1 MSKRFYLLLLVAVFA
16 CLLAL
21 APVSQRVTSASSS
34 GANNAMTN
42 AEAAR
47 RALAEGTA
55 LLRRN
60 RADQALPLLESALR
74 LFTEANDRSGLAA
87 ASDALGD
94 IYLRHGQ
101 YTTAVE
107 HFRRAAEA
115 FRAQRETANAALMF
129 AKLGEAYY
137 LAGDEQAARAAFAR
151 IGEDAKRIGGAGLN
165 AGASTSGGRNNS
177 GVAVGGSLTFASISA
192 LLPGLGS
199 CPSINLKNPAAPVLS
214 AANNVAAVITPGGN
228 APNNP
233 VNTPPRNPSGNP
245 TNNPAG
251 KTGGRQPGNP
261 SGNSPNTPTG
271 NPSSTHPNNPPNSS
285 SGNPSGSSSGNPA
298 GKPSNNPSNNPSSN
312 PSNNPSN
319 KPSGK
324 PSNNPS
330 NNSSGNP
337 SKNPS
342 NKSGNKSPGN
352 NSGNNSSDP
361 TNNPSNNSP
370 NNSSNNPS
378 NNPSS
383 SGSNNPPGSSSGN
396 AAKNAPGKN
405 SSNSANKPSG
415 KPANNEPPNMGRA
428 PKKLDDLGR
437 MDLRVVDENGNPI
450 KGAKGRL
457 STTRPN
463 GIYCDC
469 LNVTDANGRAVLPP
483 LHVGKVLKLEVE
495 APGYE
500 PVEQIVPADKLAAP
514 FKVTLKAKDALNSA
528 PRGSGQKFAHAFMR
542 RPPALPNP
550 AQPVGEADAPAGPFE
565 EGAENATSEA
575 VAPDSSS
582 ACFDFYRL
590 FVAYA
595 MSEFRL
601 ARADFDSNR
610 TASAQAHYQNV
621 LAAADSDA
629 PAGNLA
635 AARLFRAV
643 ARTSLGDIALRQSR
657 FADALKFYGQAA
669 EIARKDGRAEL
680 TWGAERG
687 LGRTYWVMAAGASD
701 AQTEARHR
709 DAALKHYRAA
719 LDIIET
725 LFAGSLRADN
735 ARSSFLATTKDVFDE
750 AAGVLAELVL
760 MNVPPASRNQ
770 ASAHASAA
778 STAARPLEGQSL
790 AYAAEAF
797 RIVEQG
803 KARSLLDMLGEAR
816 AEVREGVPAPLLERK
831 AVNMARQQE
840 IANLLS
846 GVGLQGSAP
855 KQTVA
860 ELERELERLAVEFDS
875 LENGL
880 RTSSPRY
887 AALVRAEPLTLA
899 EVQRQVL
906 DASTVL
912 LEYSLGAHQ
921 SYLFVATQ
929 TGLTIYR
936 LPSRERIERQA
947 IELRQQ
953 LIPAGVRRAIAGIN
967 VESTRGLTLGSPS
980 TAAANVAAYT
990 NAAHAL
996 YKMVVAPAAASLG
1009 ERRVLVVPEGAL
1021 NYVPFEA
1028 LVTSTQG
1035 TDYSALSYLVKT
1047 NEFVY
1052 APSASVVAE
1061 VRRQAKRSAA
1071 GRGGMLLVADPVFDA
1086 SDSRLQG
1093 SPQAARARESVR
1105 GLSLASALSDVTN
1118 VKSGN
1123 LKLARLDGTR
1133 SEAEEIAKLARA
1145 SGGQADVWLDFDA
1158 SEANLN
1164 ARKLDGYRVLHI
1176 ATHGLL
1182 DAERPQFTGL
1192 ALSLVG
1198 QTKADG
1204 YLRVDE
1210 VFNLRLGSP
1219 LVMLSA
1225 CETGLGKERRGEG
1238 VIGLTRAFM
1247 YAGAPTVGVSL
1258 WSVGDK
1264 STAELMP
1271 EFYRRLLVG
1280 QEGAPAAM
1288 RASQLAMIA
1297 RKRYSA
1303 PFYWSPFVI
1312 VGDWRSQ

>member
-1 MSKRFYLLLLVAVFA
+1 MSERFYLALLVVFFA

-21 APVSQRVTSASSS
+21 APVPHAFTSAAAS
-34 GANNAMTN
+34 GANTATANTAN

-60 RADQALPLLESALR
+60 RADLALPLLESALR
-74 LFTEANDRSGLAA
+74 LFTGANDRSGLAA

-101 YTTAVE
+101 YQTAIE

-115 FRAQRETANAALMF
+115 FRAQNETANAALMF

-151 IGEDAKRIGGAGLN
+151 IGESDQRNGGGAGLN
-165 AGASTSGGRNNS
+165 AGASSGGRNNS
-177 GVAVGGSLTFASISA
+177 GASAGGGVGVGSASFASISA
-192 LLPGLGS
+192 SLPGLGS
-199 CPSINLKNPAAPVLS
+199 CPSINPQGLDPSSLS
-214 AANNVAAVITPGGN
+214 AANNVAGIFTSGGN
-228 APNNP
+228 TPNSTLN
-233 VNTPPRNPSGNP
+233 NPPRNPPGNA

-251 KTGGRQPGNP
+251 RPSGRQPGNP
-261 SGNSPNTPTG
+261 SGNSPN
-271 NPSSTHPNNPPNSS
+271 NPSGNSTGSRPNNPPNWS
-285 SGNPSGSSSGNPA
+285 SGNAPGSSSGNPT
-298 GKPSNNPSNNPSSN
+298 GKQSGNQTGNPPNNSTTNPSANPSTNPSNNSANNSANN
-312 PSNNPSN
+312 PPNNPSN

-324 PSNNPS
+324 P
-330 NNSSGNP
+330 
-337 SKNPS
+337 
-342 NKSGNKSPGN
+342 
-352 NSGNNSSDP
+352 
-361 TNNPSNNSP
+361 
-370 NNSSNNPS
+370 
-378 NNPSS
+378 
-383 SGSNNPPGSSSGN
+383 
-396 AAKNAPGKN
+396 
-405 SSNSANKPSG
+405 ANKPSG

-437 MDLRVVDENGNPI
+437 MDLRVVDENGDPI

-457 STTRPN
+457 STQRPN
-463 GIYCDC
+463 GIDCDC
-469 LNVTDANGRAVLPP
+469 WEVTNASGRAVLPP
-483 LHVGKVLKLEVE
+483 LHVGRVLKLEVN

-500 PVEQIVPADKLAAP
+500 PFEQIVPAEQLAAP
-514 FKVTLKAKDALNSA
+514 FKVTLKAKDALNSTL
-528 PRGSGQKFAHAFMR
+528 RGSGQRFAHAVMR
-542 RPPALPNP
+542 PSL
-550 AQPVGEADAPAGPFE
+550 AQPARATAAPAE
-565 EGAENATSEA
+565 QSYENAPNASNATA
-575 VAPDSSS
+575 GQPGAPS

-590 FVAYA
+590 FIAYA
-595 MSEFRL
+595 TSELRL
-601 ARADFDSNR
+601 ARADFENNR
-610 TASAQAHYQNV
+610 TDSAQAHYRNV
-621 LAAADSDA
+621 LVAAERDA

-669 EIARKDGRAEL
+669 DIARQDGRAEL

-687 LGRTYWVMAAGASD
+687 LGKTHWVMAAGASD
-701 AQTEARHR
+701 AQAEAKHR

-725 LFAGSLRADN
+725 LFAGSVRADN
-735 ARSSFLATTKDVFDE
+735 ARSNFLATTKDVFDE

-760 MNVPPASRNQ
+760 MNAPQPASRRNQ
-770 ASAHASAA
+770 ASAHASNAQEG
-778 STAARPLEGQSL
+778 ARPLAGQSL
-790 AYAAEAF
+790 TYAAEAF

-803 KARSLLDMLGEAR
+803 KARSLLDMLGDAR
-816 AEVREGVPAPLLERK
+816 AELHEGVPAALVERK
-831 AVNMARQQE
+831 AANMARQQE
-840 IANLLS
+840 IANLLG
-846 GVGLQGSAP
+846 GVGLQADAP
-855 KQTVA
+855 KQSVA
-860 ELERELERLAVEFDS
+860 ELEAELERLSVEFDS
-875 LENGL
+875 LENQI

-906 DASTVL
+906 DDSTVL

-921 SYLFVATQ
+921 SYLFAATRS
-929 TGLTIYR
+929 GLTLHR

-947 IELRQQ
+947 IEVRQQ
-953 LIPAGVRRAIAGIN
+953 LIPAGVRRASAGIN

-980 TAAANVAAYT
+980 TAPANVSAYAS
-990 NAAHAL
+990 AAHAL
-996 YKMVVAPAAASLG
+996 YAMIVAPAASSLG

-1021 NYVPFEA
+1021 NYVPFES
-1028 LVTSTQG
+1028 LVTNTEG
-1035 TDYSALSYLVKT
+1035 IDYSTLSYLVKT
-1047 NEFVY
+1047 NEVVY

-1061 VRRQAKRSAA
+1061 VRRQAGRDNRAT
-1071 GRGGMLLVADPVFDA
+1071 RGGMLLVADPVFDA
-1086 SDSRLQG
+1086 GDLRLQG
-1093 SPQAARARESVR
+1093 SSQGATRARESVQR
-1105 GLSLASALSDVTN
+1105 LSLASALADVTN
-1118 VKSGN
+1118 VKNGN

-1158 SEANLN
+1158 NEGNLR
-1164 ARKLDGYRVLHI
+1164 ARKLDGYRILHF

-1182 DAERPQFTGL
+1182 DSERPQFTGL

-1198 QTKADG
+1198 QTNADG
-1204 YLRVDE
+1204 FLRVDE
-1210 VFNLRLGSP
+1210 IFNLRLGSP

-1258 WSVGDK
+1258 WSVADK

-1271 EFYRRLLVG
+1271 EFYRRLLAG
-1280 QEGAPAAM
+1280 GEGAPAAM

-1312 VGDWRSQ
+1312 VGDWQSR

>member
-1 MSKRFYLLLLVAVFA
+1 MSERFYLLLLAVFFA

-21 APVSQRVTSASSS
+21 APVSYRVAAS
-34 GANNAMTN
+34 GAKSAAAHATN
-42 AEAAR
+42 VEAAR

-55 LLRRN
+55 LFRRN
-60 RADQALPLLESALR
+60 RADLAFPLLESALR

-101 YTTAVE
+101 YASAVE

-115 FRAQRETANAALMF
+115 FGAQGETANAALMF

-137 LAGDEQAARAAFAR
+137 LAGNEQAARAAFAR
-151 IGEDAKRIGGAGLN
+151 IGEGGKRNGGGGALN
-165 AGASTSGGRNNS
+165 AGTNADGGRNNRAAGS
-177 GVAVGGSLTFASISA
+177 GGSTTFASISA
-192 LLPGLGS
+192 FLPGLGS
-199 CPSINLKNPAAPVLS
+199 CLSINPNTNSPQNASQSVLS
-214 AANNVAAVITPGGN
+214 AANNVTAAATTPGGN
-228 APNNP
+228 APRNP
-233 VNTPPRNPSGNP
+233 PRNAPRNPSAN
-245 TNNPAG
+245 AAD
-251 KTGGRQPGNP
+251 K
-261 SGNSPNTPTG
+261 PTG
-271 NPSSTHPNNPPNSS
+271 RPT
-285 SGNPSGSSSGNPA
+285 
-298 GKPSNNPSNNPSSN
+298 
-312 PSNNPSN
+312 N
-319 KPSGK
+319 KPS
-324 PSNNPS
+324 
-330 NNSSGNP
+330 
-337 SKNPS
+337 
-342 NKSGNKSPGN
+342 
-352 NSGNNSSDP
+352 
-361 TNNPSNNSP
+361 
-370 NNSSNNPS
+370 
-378 NNPSS
+378 
-383 SGSNNPPGSSSGN
+383 
-396 AAKNAPGKN
+396 
-405 SSNSANKPSG
+405 
-415 KPANNEPPNMGRA
+415 NNEPPNMGRA

-437 MDLRVVDENGNPI
+437 MDLRVVDEQGNPV

-457 STTRPN
+457 STQRPN
-463 GIYCDC
+463 GIDCDC
-469 LNVTDANGRAVLPP
+469 WEITNAAGRAVLPP
-483 LHVGKVLKLEVE
+483 IHVGKVLKLEVN

-500 PVEQIVPADKLAAP
+500 PLEQIVPAERLAEP
-514 FKVTLKAKDALNSA
+514 FKVTLKAKDSVNSA
-528 PRGSGQKFAHAFMR
+528 PQGSGQKFAHAVMR
-542 RPPALPNP
+542 RTLATRSM
-550 AQPVGEADAPAGPFE
+550 AQPAD
-565 EGAENATSEA
+565 EA
-575 VAPDSSS
+575 VAPGGQVAENTVNAENAAAAPAPAA

-590 FVAYA
+590 FIAYA
-595 MSEFRL
+595 TSELRL
-601 ARADFDSNR
+601 ARADFESNR
-610 TASAQAHYQNV
+610 ADSAQAHYRNV
-621 LAAADSDA
+621 LAAADTGA

-669 EIARKDGRAEL
+669 DIARRDGRPEL

-687 LGRTYWVMAAGASD
+687 LGKTYWVMAAGAND
-701 AQTEARHR
+701 ARTEAKHR
-709 DAALKHYRAA
+709 DNALKHYRAA

-750 AAGVLAELVL
+750 ATGVLAELVL
-760 MNVPPASRNQ
+760 MNAPPAPRSSQ
-770 ASAHASAA
+770 ASAHASNAEV
-778 STAARPLEGQSL
+778 ARPLEGQSL
-790 AYAAEAF
+790 TYAAEAF

-816 AEVREGVPAPLLERK
+816 AEMREGVPAALAGQK
-831 AVNMARQQE
+831 AANMARQQE
-840 IANLLS
+840 IANLLG
-846 GVGLQGSAP
+846 GVGVAGLQPDAP

-860 ELERELERLAVEFDS
+860 ELEAELERLSVEFDS
-875 LENGL
+875 LENRI

-906 DASTVL
+906 DDSTVL

-921 SYLFVATQ
+921 SYLFAATR
-929 TGLTIYR
+929 TGLTLHR

-967 VESTRGLTLGSPS
+967 VENTRGLTLGSPS
-980 TAAANVAAYT
+980 TAPANVGAYAA
-990 NAAHAL
+990 AAHAL
-996 YKMVVAPAAASLG
+996 YRMIVAPAAASLG
-1009 ERRVLVVPEGAL
+1009 DGRVLIVPEGAL
-1021 NYVPFEA
+1021 NYVPFES
-1028 LVTSTQG
+1028 LVTNTQG
-1035 TDYSALSYLVKT
+1035 VDYSTLSYLVKT
-1047 NEFVY
+1047 NEIVY

-1061 VRRQAKRSAA
+1061 VRRQGRRDT

-1086 SDSRLQG
+1086 GDARLRGSSQG
-1093 SPQAARARESVR
+1093 AARARESAQR
-1105 GLSLASALSDVTN
+1105 LSLASALADVTN
-1118 VKSGN
+1118 VRNGN

-1133 SEAEEIAKLARA
+1133 SEAEEIAKLARS

-1158 SEANLN
+1158 SEANLH
-1164 ARKLDGYRVLHI
+1164 ARKLDNYRVLHF

-1198 QTKADG
+1198 QSNADG
-1204 YLRVDE
+1204 FLRVDE

-1271 EFYRRLLVG
+1271 EFYRRLLAG
-1280 QEGAPAAM
+1280 REGAPAAM
-1288 RASQLAMIA
+1288 RAAQLAMIEG
-1297 RKRYSA
+1297 KRYSA

-1312 VGDWRSQ
+1312 VGDWR

>member
-1 MSKRFYLLLLVAVFA
+1 MSERFYLLLFA
-16 CLLAL
+16 AGLSCLLAL
-21 APVSQRVTSASSS
+21 APVSHRVAAS
-34 GANNAMTN
+34 GATNAVAAHATN

-55 LLRRN
+55 LFRRN
-60 RADQALPLLESALR
+60 RADLAFPLLESALR
-74 LFTEANDRSGLAA
+74 LFTEANDQSGLAA

-101 YTTAVE
+101 YASAVE

-151 IGEDAKRIGGAGLN
+151 IGDGERRNDGAGLN
-165 AGASTSGGRNNS
+165 AGAGGGRNSS
-177 GVAVGGSLTFASISA
+177 GAGGGGVSGGSMTFASISA
-192 LLPGLGS
+192 LLPGLSS
-199 CPSINLKNPAAPVLS
+199 CLSINPNTNSPQNASQSILS
-214 AANNVAAVITPGGN
+214 AANNVAAAAATTPGG
-228 APNNP
+228 ASSNP
-233 VNTPPRNPSGNP
+233 RNDAPRNPSG
-245 TNNPAG
+245 
-251 KTGGRQPGNP
+251 K
-261 SGNSPNTPTG
+261 
-271 NPSSTHPNNPPNSS
+271 
-285 SGNPSGSSSGNPA
+285 
-298 GKPSNNPSNNPSSN
+298 
-312 PSNNPSN
+312 PSN
-319 KPSGK
+319 KPSGR
-324 PSNNPS
+324 
-330 NNSSGNP
+330 
-337 SKNPS
+337 
-342 NKSGNKSPGN
+342 
-352 NSGNNSSDP
+352 P
-361 TNNPSNNSP
+361 T
-370 NNSSNNPS
+370 
-378 NNPSS
+378 
-383 SGSNNPPGSSSGN
+383 
-396 AAKNAPGKN
+396 
-405 SSNSANKPSG
+405 
-415 KPANNEPPNMGRA
+415 NNEPPNMGRA

-437 MDLRVVDENGNPI
+437 MDLRVVDEQGNPV

-457 STTRPN
+457 STQRPN
-463 GIYCDC
+463 GIDCDC
-469 LNVTDANGRAVLPP
+469 WEVTNAAGRAVLPP
-483 LHVGKVLKLEVE
+483 IHVGKVLKLEVN

-500 PVEQIVPADKLAAP
+500 PFEQIVPPEQLAAP
-514 FKVTLKAKDALNSA
+514 FKVTLKAKDSLNSA
-528 PRGSGQKFAHAFMR
+528 PRGSGQKFAHAVMR
-542 RPPALPNP
+542 RPPATQSM
-550 AQPVGEADAPAGPFE
+550 AQSAAEVGAPGGQVAE
-565 EGAENATSEA
+565 NATGAENAAA
-575 VAPDSSS
+575 VPAPVS

-590 FVAYA
+590 FIAYA
-595 MSEFRL
+595 TSELRL
-601 ARADFDSNR
+601 ARADFESNR
-610 TASAQAHYQNV
+610 ADSAQAHYRNV
-621 LAAADSDA
+621 LAAADTDA

-669 EIARKDGRAEL
+669 DIARKDGRPEL

-687 LGRTYWVMAAGASD
+687 LGKTYWVMAAGASD
-701 AQTEARHR
+701 ARAEAKHR

-735 ARSSFLATTKDVFDE
+735 ARSNFLATTKDVFDE

-760 MNVPPASRNQ
+760 MSAPPAPRSSQ
-770 ASAHASAA
+770 ASAHAA
-778 STAARPLEGQSL
+778 SGEAARPLAGQSL
-790 AYAAEAF
+790 IYAAEAF

-816 AEVREGVPAPLLERK
+816 AEVREGVPAALVEQK
-831 AVNMARQQE
+831 TANMARQQE
-840 IANLLS
+840 IANLLGGLGLAGQS
-846 GVGLQGSAP
+846 GGDAP

-860 ELERELERLAVEFDS
+860 ELEAELERLSVEFDS
-875 LENGL
+875 LENRI

-887 AALVRAEPLTLA
+887 AALVRAQALTLA

-906 DASTVL
+906 DDATVL
-912 LEYSLGAHQ
+912 LEYSLGANQ
-921 SYLFVATQ
+921 SYLFAATR
-929 TGLTIYR
+929 TGLTLHR

-953 LIPAGVRRAIAGIN
+953 LIPAGLRRAIAGIN

-980 TAAANVAAYT
+980 TAPANVGAYAAS
-990 NAAHAL
+990 AHAL
-996 YKMVVAPAAASLG
+996 YRTIVAPAAASLG
-1009 ERRVLVVPEGAL
+1009 ARRVLVVADGAL
-1021 NYVPFEA
+1021 NYVPFES
-1028 LVTSTQG
+1028 LVTTTQG
-1035 TDYSALSYLVKT
+1035 IDYSTLAYLVKT
-1047 NEFVY
+1047 NEIVY

-1061 VRRQAKRSAA
+1061 IRRQGRRDA

-1086 SDSRLQG
+1086 ADSRLRGSSQG
-1093 SPQAARARESVR
+1093 AAQARESVQR
-1105 GLSLASALSDVTN
+1105 LSLASALADVTN
-1118 VKSGN
+1118 VRNGN

-1133 SEAEEIAKLARA
+1133 SEAEEIAKLARS
-1145 SGGQADVWLDFDA
+1145 SGGQADLWLDFDA
-1158 SEANLN
+1158 NEANLH
-1164 ARKLDGYRVLHI
+1164 ARKLDGYGVLHF

-1198 QTKADG
+1198 QSNADG
-1204 YLRVDE
+1204 FLRVDE

-1258 WSVGDK
+1258 WSVSDK

-1271 EFYRRLLVG
+1271 EFYRRLLAG
-1280 QEGAPAAM
+1280 REGAPAAM
-1288 RASQLAMIA
+1288 RAAQLSMIA
-1297 RKRYSA
+1297 GKRYSA

-1312 VGDWRSQ
+1312 AGDWR

>member
-1 MSKRFYLLLLVAVFA
+1 MSERFYLALPVVFFA

-21 APVSQRVTSASSS
+21 APVPHAFTSAAASS
-34 GANNAMTN
+34 GANTAMADTAN

-47 RALAEGTA
+47 RALAEGTT

-60 RADQALPLLESALR
+60 RADLALPLLESALR
-74 LFTEANDRSGLAA
+74 LFTGANDRSGLAA

-101 YTTAVE
+101 YQTAVE
-107 HFRRAAEA
+107 HFLRAAEA
-115 FRAQRETANAALMF
+115 FRAQSETANAALMF

-151 IGEDAKRIGGAGLN
+151 IGGGEKRNGGAGLN
-165 AGASTSGGRNNS
+165 AGAGASGGRNNS
-177 GVAVGGSLTFASISA
+177 GAGGTVGGSASFASISA

-199 CPSINLKNPAAPVLS
+199 CPSINPQSIDPSSLS
-214 AANNVAAVITPGGN
+214 AANNVASMITSGGN
-228 APNNP
+228 TPNSPLNKL
-233 VNTPPRNPSGNP
+233 PRNPPGNT

-251 KTGGRQPGNP
+251 D
-261 SGNSPNTPTG
+261 
-271 NPSSTHPNNPPNSS
+271 NSS
-285 SGNPSGSSSGNPA
+285 
-298 GKPSNNPSNNPSSN
+298 KPSNNPANNPSNSSPN
-312 PSNNPSN
+312 KSPGNASN
-319 KPSGK
+319 KPSG
-324 PSNNPS
+324 
-330 NNSSGNP
+330 
-337 SKNPS
+337 
-342 NKSGNKSPGN
+342 
-352 NSGNNSSDP
+352 
-361 TNNPSNNSP
+361 
-370 NNSSNNPS
+370 
-378 NNPSS
+378 
-383 SGSNNPPGSSSGN
+383 N
-396 AAKNAPGKN
+396 A
-405 SSNSANKPSG
+405 S
-415 KPANNEPPNMGRA
+415 NNEPPNMGRA

-457 STTRPN
+457 STQRPN
-463 GIYCDC
+463 GIDCDC
-469 LNVTDANGRAVLPP
+469 WEVTNAAGRAVLPP
-483 LHVGKVLKLEVE
+483 IHVGRVLKLEVN

-500 PVEQIVPADKLAAP
+500 PFEQIVPAEQLAAP
-514 FKVTLKAKDALNSA
+514 FKVTLKAKDALNST
-528 PRGSGQKFAHAFMR
+528 PRGAGQRF
-542 RPPALPNP
+542 
-550 AQPVGEADAPAGPFE
+550 APAGQPYE
-565 EGAENATSEA
+565 NASNAENAA
-575 VAPDSSS
+575 GQPNAPS

-590 FVAYA
+590 FFAYA
-595 MSEFRL
+595 TSELRL
-601 ARADFDSNR
+601 ARADFDNNR
-610 TASAQAHYQNV
+610 MDSAQAHYRNV
-621 LAAADSDA
+621 LAAAERDA

-643 ARTSLGDIALRQSR
+643 ARTSLGDIALGQSR

-669 EIARKDGRAEL
+669 EIARQDGRAEL

-687 LGRTYWVMAAGASD
+687 LGKTHWVMAAGASD
-701 AQTEARHR
+701 AQAEAKHR

-725 LFAGSLRADN
+725 LFAGSVRADN
-735 ARSSFLATTKDVFDE
+735 ARSNFLATTKDVFDE

-760 MNVPPASRNQ
+760 MNAPPASRGR
-770 ASAHASAA
+770 ASAHASNAQEG
-778 STAARPLEGQSL
+778 ARPLEGQSL
-790 AYAAEAF
+790 TYAAEAF

-803 KARSLLDMLGEAR
+803 KARSLLDMLGDAR
-816 AEVREGVPAPLLERK
+816 AELREGVPAALVERK
-831 AVNMARQQE
+831 AANMARQQE
-840 IANLLS
+840 IANLLG
-846 GVGLQGSAP
+846 GVSLQPDAP

-860 ELERELERLAVEFDS
+860 ELEAELERLSVEFDS
-875 LENGL
+875 LENQI

-906 DASTVL
+906 DDSTVL

-921 SYLFVATQ
+921 SYLFAATR
-929 TGLTIYR
+929 TGLTLHR

-967 VESTRGLTLGSPS
+967 VEGTRGLTLGSPS
-980 TAAANVAAYT
+980 TAPANVSAYAS
-990 NAAHAL
+990 AAHAL
-996 YKMVVAPAAASLG
+996 YGMIVAPAASSLG
-1009 ERRVLVVPEGAL
+1009 QRRVLVVPEGAL
-1021 NYVPFEA
+1021 NYVPFES
-1028 LVTSTQG
+1028 LVTNTQG
-1035 TDYSALSYLVKT
+1035 VDYSTLSYLVRT
-1047 NEFVY
+1047 NEVVY

-1061 VRRQAKRSAA
+1061 VRRQAGRDNSRAA
-1071 GRGGMLLVADPVFDA
+1071 RGGMLLVADPVFDA
-1086 SDSRLQG
+1086 GDLRLQG
-1093 SPQAARARESVR
+1093 SSQGATRARESVQR
-1105 GLSLASALSDVTN
+1105 LALASALADVTN
-1118 VKSGN
+1118 VRNSN

-1133 SEAEEIAKLARA
+1133 SEAEEIAKLARS

-1158 SEANLN
+1158 SEGNLH
-1164 ARKLDGYRVLHI
+1164 ARKLDGYRVLHF

-1182 DAERPQFTGL
+1182 DSERPQFTGL
-1192 ALSLVG
+1192 AFSLVG
-1198 QTKADG
+1198 QTNADG
-1204 YLRVDE
+1204 FLRTDE
-1210 VFNLRLGSP
+1210 IFNLRLGSP

-1225 CETGLGKERRGEG
+1225 CETGLGRERRGEG

-1271 EFYRRLLVG
+1271 EFYRRLLAG
-1280 QEGAPAAM
+1280 GEGAPAAM

-1312 VGDWRSQ
+1312 VGDWQSK